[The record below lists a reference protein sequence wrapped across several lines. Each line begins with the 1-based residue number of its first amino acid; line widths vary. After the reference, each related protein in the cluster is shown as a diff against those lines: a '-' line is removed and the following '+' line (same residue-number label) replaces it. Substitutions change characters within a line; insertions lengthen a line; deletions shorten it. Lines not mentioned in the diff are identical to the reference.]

1 MKATFWTKQSHFL
14 KSYFNFFFFSS
25 LGIQRIPMG
34 TFMSLGLTTLET
46 GQRILR
52 RPMAP
57 CDGGHGGLV
66 VQSFYLEI

>member
-1 MKATFWTKQSHFL
+1 
-14 KSYFNFFFFSS
+14 